1 MAILIIFD
9 RRALIL
15 NQGKILDHGDFDYI
29 IVGGGSA
36 GCLLADRLTQN
47 PNNNVLL
54 LEAGA
59 KDDYIWVHIPVGYL
73 YCIDNPRTDWQFR
86 TEEVAGLNQRSLLY
100 PRGKVLGGSSSIN
113 GMIYMR
119 GQAQDYDD
127 WASKTQESDWSWSA
141 SLARYK
147 KFENYHGGNNEWHS
161 NQGEWSVSEQRLHWP
176 ILEQFKRA
184 AMEFGIPE
192 SKDFNRG
199 NNHGVG
205 YFDVNQRDGWRLNT
219 AKAFLKRASK
229 RPNLTLITGAFVD
242 HIEIDPQTKRCK
254 GVHFIGGGQ
263 KHSAT
268 CHKELLLCA
277 GAIGS
282 VQVLERSGI
291 GQGPRLQ
298 ELGIPVVKNLPGVG
312 ENLQDHLQ
320 LRLVYQVS
328 GIKTLN
334 TMANHWFGKAKIGLE
349 YLFRRTGPMS
359 MAPSQLGLFTMSS
372 ASHTRPN
379 LQYHVQPLSLERF
392 GEGLHPFNA
401 FTASVCNLRPTSRGS
416 VHINSRD
423 VMAKPAIQPNYLS
436 SPEDLQV
443 AIDAIRLT
451 RKIVSQM
458 PLQKFSPQEIK
469 PGDTLQND
477 DDLMRAAGDIGT
489 TIFHPV
495 GTCKMG
501 SSSDPMAV
509 LDADLRVRGIEGLR
523 VVDASVM
530 PNITSGNTAAPTMM
544 IAERVADL
552 LSNASYKP

>member
-1 MAILIIFD
+1 
-9 RRALIL
+9 
-15 NQGKILDHGDFDYI
+15 LDHGDFDYI
-29 IVGGGSA
+29 IVGAGSA

-59 KDDYIWVHIPVGYL
+59 KDDYIWVHVPVGYL

-86 TEEVAGLNQRSLLY
+86 TEEIKGLNHRSLLY

-127 WASKTQESDWSWSA
+127 WASKTQESDWSWKA

-147 KFENYHGGNNEWHS
+147 NFENYYGGNNEWHS
-161 NQGEWSVSEQRLHWP
+161 NAGEWNVSEQRLHWP

-184 AMEFGIPE
+184 AMEFGVPE

-242 HIEIDPQTKRCK
+242 RVEIDPQTKRCTV
-254 GVHFIGGGQ
+254 VHFIGGGQ
-263 KHSAT
+263 KHSST
-268 CHKELLLCA
+268 CHKEVLLCS
-277 GAIGS
+277 GSIGS
-282 VQVLERSGI
+282 VQILERSGI

-298 ELGIPVVKNLPGVG
+298 ELGVPVVKDLPGVG

-334 TMANHWFGKAKIGLE
+334 TMANHWLGKAKIGLE
-349 YLFRRTGPMS
+349 YFFRRSGPMS

-372 ASHTRPN
+372 ASYTRPN

-392 GEGLHPFNA
+392 GEALHPFNA

-423 VMAKPAIQPNYLS
+423 VMAKPLIQPNYLS
-436 SPEDLQV
+436 TSEDQQV
-443 AIDAIRLT
+443 AIDSIRLT
-451 RKIVSQM
+451 RKIVAQM

-477 DDLMRAAGDIGT
+477 DELMRAAGDIGT

-501 SSSDPMAV
+501 SSNDPMAV
-509 LDADLRVRGIEGLR
+509 LDADLKVRGILGLR

-530 PNITSGNTAAPTMM
+530 PSITSGNTAAPTMM

-552 LSNASYKP
+552 LSNTSYKP

>member
-1 MAILIIFD
+1 M
-9 RRALIL
+9 
-15 NQGKILDHGDFDYI
+15 DHGDFDYI
-29 IVGGGSA
+29 IVGAGSA
-36 GCLLADRLTQN
+36 GCLLANRLTQN
-47 PNNNVLL
+47 PNNHVLL

-73 YCIDNPRTDWQFR
+73 YCIDNPRTDWQFK
-86 TEEVAGLNQRSLLY
+86 TEEVKGLNQRSLLY

-127 WASKTQESDWSWSA
+127 WASKTQESEWSWTP
-141 SLARYK
+141 SLERYK

-161 NQGEWSVSEQRLHWP
+161 NQGEWTVSKQRLHWP
-176 ILEQFKRA
+176 ILEQFKLA
-184 AMEFGIPE
+184 AMEFGVPE

-205 YFDVNQRDGWRLNT
+205 YFDVNQRDGLRLNT
-219 AKAFLKRASK
+219 AKAFLKSASK
-229 RPNLTLITGAFVD
+229 RTNLTMITGAFVD
-242 HIEIDPQTKRCK
+242 HIEIDSQTKRCT
-254 GVHFIGGGQ
+254 GVHFLGGGQ
-263 KHSAT
+263 RHSAS
-268 CHKELLLCA
+268 CNKELLLCA

-298 ELGIPVVKNLPGVG
+298 ELGIPVVQNLPGVG

-349 YLFRRTGPMS
+349 YLYRRTGPMS

-423 VMAKPAIQPNYLS
+423 VMAKPVIQPNYLS
-436 SPEDLQV
+436 SAEDLQV

-458 PLQKFSPQEIK
+458 PLQKFSPKEIK

-477 DDLMRAAGDIGT
+477 DDLIRAAGDIGT

-501 SSSDPMAV
+501 ASNDPMAV
-509 LDADLRVRGIEGLR
+509 LDADLKVRGIVGLR

-530 PNITSGNTAAPTMM
+530 PSITSGNTAAPTMM

-552 LSNASYKP
+552 LSDASYKP